1 MPCSLAIRLG
11 LHRSELPTDA
21 RERGRNGRRKRAKVA
36 SRRSAQQCTRY
47 ILHRQRKREREREC
61 EGGGM
66 EQNEQGRKPYD
77 ITAAPMR

>member
-1 MPCSLAIRLG
+1 MG
-11 LHRSELPTDA
+11 E
-21 RERGRNGRRKRAKVA
+21 ERGRRWQVEEA
-36 SRRSAQQCTRY
+36 RSNVRDTFCTDNE
-47 ILHRQRKREREREC
+47 REREREC